1 MTLYVP
7 RDIVD
12 TIDRLGPLS
21 VSSQRTRAAMSLNPA
36 MIYRRTDRGVR
47 EVYEKSHQ
55 FTQSER
61 LILILLDGRLNVA
74 GLQARLPSL
83 NDERIERAL
92 GKLQEAGLVE
102 PMGSLDAIKASGVVH
117 EIARL
122 EPEAVAHFLEQTDL
136 DPVTV
141 FGSTEEEVAT
151 ELVRASVEHAAAQLA
166 RDAGSKSSERSSA
179 KGGSSNGSVRS
190 HSRSSPNSRMRT
202 PSTTPPPEWDATA
215 ATRFAITTV
224 NVPDRLDL
232 QEERD
237 RAEMEEYAD
246 ERRRLSLQL
255 WMKRLL
261 VVAVVAVFGALLYGM
276 LKPLRDD
283 TSAVRVAERLT
294 AAFERP
300 VQVAETSFHFS
311 PTPRLV
317 LRGLDFNGQFRADE
331 IALLINWRDLWAA
344 LRGGL
349 WVWGEATVAPMT
361 MSPDQALA
369 AVRAIPGRARG
380 LPSKIS
386 TIRFESVRISDSRL
400 FPGRYE
406 ALIRRADDG
415 NFGPLILKQLDGDGS
430 AMQMLFRAAP
440 PPAPPETVDF
450 TVEADRWALPIGP
463 NVRWNEVRAAG
474 RLSGRQLDVSSFSLA
489 GFFGVTT
496 GTVTA
501 AADTEWAVTGTVG
514 ASNIDVESVLQT
526 LRKAP
531 PANGDA
537 APSALQGTANVNLT
551 LAGRGATLDEA
562 LARSVL
568 AGPFQIRWATLNGI
582 NLGLAATQG
591 ATAAGTTRFTEFDG
605 FITASASG
613 VRFDETGG
621 RAGAMAARGDFTV
634 TPELEVAGAVRVE
647 LGGQTI
653 QAPVNLRV
661 RGSAL
666 DPRFGR

>member
-1 MTLYVP
+1 
-7 RDIVD
+7 
-12 TIDRLGPLS
+12 
-21 VSSQRTRAAMSLNPA
+21 MSLNPA

-83 NDERIERAL
+83 NDERIGRAM

-102 PMGSLDAIKASGVVH
+102 PMGSMDAIKASGLVP

-141 FGSTEEEVAT
+141 FGATEEEVAS

-166 RDAGSKSSERSSA
+166 REAAAEQANARPASIRKRATNAE
-179 KGGSSNGSVRS
+179 SVRS
-190 HSRSSPNSRMRT
+190 
-202 PSTTPPPEWDATA
+202 PSTTALLPPATEPEWDATE

-237 RAEMEEYAD
+237 RAEMEEYAE
-246 ERRRLSLQL
+246 ERRRINLRA

-261 VVAVVAVFGALLYGM
+261 VVAVVAVFGVVLYGM

-283 TSAVRVAERLT
+283 TSAARIGERLSSAFKRPVRVAET
-294 AAFERP
+294 EF
-300 VQVAETSFHFS
+300 QVT

-317 LRGLDFNGQFRADE
+317 VRGVDVGGQFKADE
-331 IALLINWRDLWAA
+331 VSLLINWKDLWAA
-344 LRGGL
+344 LRGGQ

-361 MSPDQALA
+361 MTASQALA
-369 AVRAIPGRARG
+369 AVKAIPVGARE

-386 TIRFESVRISDSRL
+386 TVRFESLRISDSRL

-406 ALIRRADDG
+406 AVLRRADDG
-415 NFGPLILKQLDGDGS
+415 KFGPLTLKQLDADSG
-430 AMQMLFRAAP
+430 AMQMQFRPGAE
-440 PPAPPETVDF
+440 PEAVDF
-450 TVEADRWALPIGP
+450 TLEAERWAVPVGP
-463 NVRWNEVRAAG
+463 RVRWNDVRANG
-474 RLSGRQLDVSSFSLA
+474 RISGNVLELSNFSLA

-496 GTVTA
+496 GTVFA
-501 AADTEWAVTGTVG
+501 ATDVEWVITGFAT
-514 ASNIDVESVLQT
+514 ASNIDIEAVLQA
-526 LRKAP
+526 LRPQAKAAQDAP
-531 PANGDA
+531 P
-537 APSALQGTANVNLT
+537 SSLQGTAGLNLT
-551 LAGRGATLDEA
+551 IVGRGTSLDDA
-562 LARSVL
+562 IGQSAV
-568 AGPFQIRWATLNGI
+568 AGPFQVRWATLNGI

-591 ATAAGTTRFTEFDG
+591 ATASGITRFTEFDG
-605 FITASASG
+605 TLAASSKG
-613 VRFDETGG
+613 VRFEDVGG
-621 RAGAMAARGDFTV
+621 RAGAMAARADFTV
-634 TPELEVAGAVRVE
+634 GQDQALAGGVRVE
-647 LGGQTI
+647 LGGQSV
-653 QAPVNLRV
+653 QAPITLRI
-661 RGSAL
+661 RGTVL
-666 DPRFGR
+666 EPRFGK

>member
-1 MTLYVP
+1 
-7 RDIVD
+7 
-12 TIDRLGPLS
+12 
-21 VSSQRTRAAMSLNPA
+21 MSLNPA

-92 GKLQEAGLVE
+92 GKLQEAALVE
-102 PMGSLDAIKASGVVH
+102 PMGSMDAIKASGLIP

-141 FGSTEEEVAT
+141 FGSTDEEVAT

-166 RDAGSKSSERSSA
+166 REAGDGRSTRPASIRERPRS
-179 KGGSSNGSVRS
+179 GGSVRS
-190 HSRSSPNSRMRT
+190 HSPSAAAT
-202 PSTTPPPEWDATA
+202 PAVTEPPWDATA

-237 RAEMEEYAD
+237 RADAEEYAD
-246 ERRRLSLQL
+246 ERRRASLRL

-261 VVAVVAVFGALLYGM
+261 VVAVFAVFGAVLYGM
-276 LKPLRDD
+276 LKPLRDETSAERVAQRLTGAFGQPVSVAD
-283 TSAVRVAERLT
+283 TSFR
-294 AAFERP
+294 
-300 VQVAETSFHFS
+300 FS

-317 LRGLDFNGQFRADE
+317 LSGVDVGSQFRADE
-331 IALLINWRDLWAA
+331 IALLINWKDLWAA
-344 LRGGL
+344 LRGGQ

-361 MSPDQALA
+361 LSARQALA
-369 AVRAIPGRARG
+369 VVKTVPSGARQLPG
-380 LPSKIS
+380 KIS
-386 TIRFESVRISDSRL
+386 TVRFQSVRIADSRL

-406 ALIRRADDG
+406 AILRRGNDG
-415 NFGPLILKQLDGDGS
+415 QFGPLLLKQLDSDGS
-430 AMQMLFRAAP
+430 GGGMEMLFRAAP
-440 PPAPPETVDF
+440 PEAEAGAVDF
-450 TVEADRWALPIGP
+450 SLQAERWLLPFGP
-463 NVRWNEVRAAG
+463 RAQWNTVRAQGRIAG
-474 RLSGRQLDVSSFSLA
+474 HLVEVSEFSLA
-489 GFFGVTT
+489 GYFGVTT
-496 GTVTA
+496 GVVYA
-501 AADTEWAVTGTVG
+501 ATDVEWVITGAFG
-514 ASNIDVESVLQT
+514 ASNIDVESVLT
-526 LRKAP
+526 SLRPRGQPAADGALAP
-531 PANGDA
+531 V
-537 APSALQGTANVNLT
+537 QGTADFRLVVT
-551 LAGRGATLDEA
+551 GRGATLDDA
-562 LARSVL
+562 IARSTVT
-568 AGPFQIRWATLNGI
+568 GPFQIRFATLNGI

-591 ATAAGTTRFTEFDG
+591 ATAAGITRFTEFDG
-605 FITASASG
+605 TLAGSAGG
-613 VRFDETGG
+613 VRFEDTGG

-634 TPELEVAGAVRVE
+634 ASDLEVAGGVRVE
-647 LGGQTI
+647 LGGQTV
-653 QAPVNLRV
+653 QAPVNLRI